1 MMLSNLYLSF
11 EFNVFKGYI
20 NHVEPPCFTVLE
32 SEEIPYVGAC
42 ESPGRGQR
50 SWVVAWHVPLWSG
63 GAVIGGPRCSEYLE
77 QLGIIPVGTPSELS
91 WFVTPMNFRQ

>member
-1 MMLSNLYLSF
+1 MLIHWRVHDVIQLYLSF

-50 SWVVAWHVPLWSG
+50 S
-63 GAVIGGPRCSEYLE
+63 
-77 QLGIIPVGTPSELS
+77 
-91 WFVTPMNFRQ
+91 